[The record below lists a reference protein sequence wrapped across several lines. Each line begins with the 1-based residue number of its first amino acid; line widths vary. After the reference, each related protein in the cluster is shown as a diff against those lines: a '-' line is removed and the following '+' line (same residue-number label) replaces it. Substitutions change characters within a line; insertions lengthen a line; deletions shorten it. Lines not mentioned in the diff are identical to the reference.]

1 MSAQRIAA
9 SHDAP
14 QIPMRHGSWYMRLL
28 LLMAA
33 LVVAAVVY
41 SFYHMAQAPSPT
53 LDLPAGAVEP
63 ATPPPPAV
71 PPPPP
76 AQ

>member
-41 SFYHMAQAPSPT
+41 SFYHMAQAPSPV
-53 LDLPAGAVEP
+53 LDLPAGATEP
-63 ATPPPPAV
+63 EKVPESV

-76 AQ
+76 MQ